1 MHRGFRRKEDIACLQ
16 EVKWRGQETQ
26 NIGEGFKLCWSG
38 SKEAANGVAIVVYS
52 SFVDKFLEVK
62 RVSDRLKLLKT
73 IIGQT
78 IFTVVS
84 AYAPETGR
92 AENEKTAFIEKLNTV
107 LNNVDAINGEG
118 D

>member
-1 MHRGFRRKEDIACLQ
+1 MHRGFKREVDIACLQ
-16 EVKWRGQETQ
+16 EAKWRGQETK

-38 SKEAANGVAIVVYS
+38 SKEAANGVAIVVS
-52 SFVDKFLEVK
+52 SSLVDKFLEVK
-62 RVSDRLKLLKT
+62 RVSDRLILLKT
-73 IIGQT
+73 IIGLT

-92 AENEKTAFIEKLNTV
+92 AEYQKTAFIEKLDTV